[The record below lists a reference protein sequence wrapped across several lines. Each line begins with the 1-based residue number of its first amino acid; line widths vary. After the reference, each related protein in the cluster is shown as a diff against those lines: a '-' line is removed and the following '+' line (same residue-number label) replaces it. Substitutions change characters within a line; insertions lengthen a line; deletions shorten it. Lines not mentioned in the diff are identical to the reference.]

1 MKKSSLVLLLFL
13 GGCSIL
19 IAQNQAFVK
28 DEGIT
33 TPLHRAHV
41 GQITFMG
48 KPIPIEQYK
57 EADFLDAFEIQP
69 KTDLN
74 MRTFLDRSLTN
85 YLHDLAPNLTADELV
100 QKGNFEFTFRVDEQ
114 VVYVEKLV
122 PGAGSPVVK
131 NEKTVFRTPLISS
144 TNEDSWGRFL
154 WNRFLMSG
162 GQEALSGEGHIL
174 QIEMR
179 PYVAA
184 PEMKIGPMMASG
196 KLEVKVATQKV
207 NPKAVVI
214 QPLRSTKDIPASKAY
229 LDRDRIQ
236 ALNTKIAE
244 GTFKNVTSIVV
255 LRDDSL
261 LLEEYFN
268 GASSKTLHDT
278 RSVGKSL
285 TAIMMGFAL
294 RDKHIANIDLTLGE
308 LYDLSQYAQGSPQK
322 AKIKIRDLLSM
333 SSGLAGSD
341 MDPDSPGNEEKMYP
355 SPDWV
360 RFTLNLPM
368 ADNTSPGQQWNYL
381 TAGVVVLGDILN
393 KAVPGGLER
402 YADAKLFAPL
412 GIKKYKWQYTPQKVA
427 NTAGGIRM
435 RSIDLAKIGRFC
447 ANGGKIT
454 DRVTLPDN
462 WMRDCMIP
470 QFPLPDRPEE
480 GYGYLFWHKTYHCRQ
495 KEYPVSYMSGN
506 GGNKVFIFENQRLVI
521 VVTATAYNTPYGH
534 SQVDKI
540 VEQHLLPAIFGK

>member
-1 MKKSSLVLLLFL
+1 MKKISLVLLIFSVFSMLQ
-13 GGCSIL
+13 
-19 IAQNQAFVK
+19 AQENAIVK

-33 TPLHRAHV
+33 SPLHQTQIGR
-41 GQITFMG
+41 ITFMG

-57 EADFLDAFEIQP
+57 ESDFLFAFEIQP

-100 QKGNFEFTFRVDEQ
+100 QNGNLEFTFRVDER

-122 PGAGSPVVK
+122 PGAGSPMVK

-154 WNRFLMSG
+154 WNRFLVSG
-162 GQEALSGEGHIL
+162 GQEALAGESHSL

-179 PYVAA
+179 PYIAA
-184 PEMKIGPMMASG
+184 PDMKVGPLIASG

-207 NPKAVVI
+207 NPKAVGI
-214 QPLRSTKDIPASKAY
+214 QPLRSAQVIAASKAT
-229 LDRDRIQ
+229 LDRARIE
-236 ALNTKIAE
+236 ALNTKIAD
-244 GTFKNVTSIVV
+244 GTFKNITSIVV

-268 GASSKTLHDT
+268 GASPKTLHDT

-285 TAIMMGFAL
+285 TAIVMGFAL
-294 RDKHIANIDLTLGE
+294 RDKHIAGLEMTLGE
-308 LYDLSQYAQGSPQK
+308 LYDLSQYAQNSPLK
-322 AKIKIRDLLSM
+322 ASIQIRHLLTM

-341 MDPDSPGNEEKMYP
+341 IDADSPGNEEKMYP

-360 RFTLNLPM
+360 RFVLDLPM
-368 ADNTSPGQQWNYL
+368 ADSILPGQRWDYL
-381 TAGVVVLGDILN
+381 TAGVVLLGDILD

-412 GIKKYKWQYTPQKVA
+412 GITKYKWQYTPQKVV

-435 RSIDLAKIGRFC
+435 RAIDLAKIGRFC
-447 ANGGKIT
+447 ANNGLT
-454 DRVTLPDN
+454 DDQITLPSD
-462 WMRDCMIP
+462 WMQTCLSPKIS
-470 QFPLPDRPEE
+470 LPDRPGES
-480 GYGYLFWHKTYHCRQ
+480 YGYLFWHKIYHC
-495 KEYPVSYMSGN
+495 KGEDYPVSYMSGN
-506 GGNKVFIFENQRLVI
+506 GGNKVMIFEDQHLVI
-521 VVTATAYNTPYGH
+521 VVTATAYNMPYGH
-534 SQVDKI
+534 TQVDKI
-540 VEQHLLPAIFGK
+540 VEQYLLPAVLGK